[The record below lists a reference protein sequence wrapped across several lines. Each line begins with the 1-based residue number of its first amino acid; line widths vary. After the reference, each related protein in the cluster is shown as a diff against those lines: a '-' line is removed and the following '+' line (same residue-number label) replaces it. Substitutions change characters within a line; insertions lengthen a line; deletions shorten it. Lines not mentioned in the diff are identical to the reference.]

1 MNYSLTFQRFY
12 DHVFTKLVNPDIS
25 TFSMLFSILRCGS
38 GYFKKS
44 LFLIID
50 SRSSVLE
57 SAGMF
62 WLIFAGILAVIM
74 LLAAFDFNRFRI
86 KWTSKDGR
94 QLSGDC
100 PPPMKRR
107 YMTVEQLRQYDGTDA
122 DGRICIAVNG
132 DIYDVTR
139 KRELY
144 GQGGPYGLFAGRDAS
159 RCLAKFS
166 TEMVHIKDTY
176 DDLADLTLS
185 EINSLREWAM
195 QFAQMY
201 PCVGKLLSSSDQAD
215 FRTDDEEEDSSLSDC
230 DVDDQ

>member
-1 MNYSLTFQRFY
+1 
-12 DHVFTKLVNPDIS
+12 
-25 TFSMLFSILRCGS
+25 
-38 GYFKKS
+38 
-44 LFLIID
+44 
-50 SRSSVLE
+50 
-57 SAGMF
+57 MF
-62 WLIFAGILAVIM
+62 WLICAGIVAVVIVLLAV
-74 LLAAFDFNRFRI
+74 FDFKRFRVR
-86 KWTSKDGR
+86 WTSKEGR
-94 QLSGDC
+94 QPSGDW

-139 KRELY
+139 KKELY

-166 TEMVHIKDTY
+166 TEMVHIKDSY

-195 QFAQMY
+195 HELRSYFKEMY

-230 DVDDQ
+230 AVDDQ

>member
-1 MNYSLTFQRFY
+1 
-12 DHVFTKLVNPDIS
+12 
-25 TFSMLFSILRCGS
+25 
-38 GYFKKS
+38 
-44 LFLIID
+44 
-50 SRSSVLE
+50 
-57 SAGMF
+57 MF
-62 WLIFAGILAVIM
+62 WLICAGIVAVVIVLLAV
-74 LLAAFDFNRFRI
+74 FDFKRFRVR
-86 KWTSKDGR
+86 WTSKEGR
-94 QLSGDC
+94 QPSGDW

-139 KRELY
+139 KKELY

-166 TEMVHIKDTY
+166 TEMVHIKDSY

-195 QFAQMY
+195 QFARKFYCMLY
-201 PCVGKLLSSSDQAD
+201 FLVS
-215 FRTDDEEEDSSLSDC
+215 
-230 DVDDQ
+230 